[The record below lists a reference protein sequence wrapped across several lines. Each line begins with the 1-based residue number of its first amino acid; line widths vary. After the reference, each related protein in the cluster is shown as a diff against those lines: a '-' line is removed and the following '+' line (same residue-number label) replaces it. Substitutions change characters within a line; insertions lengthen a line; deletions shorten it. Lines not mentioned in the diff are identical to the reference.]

1 MRYEKHIVI
10 DLEFTP
16 IPKSCASQRDVVK
29 HEIIQIGAVMLD
41 ANYRKISTF
50 STYVK
55 PEFAYSV
62 KPSVTKLTGI
72 TDLDLV
78 NAPSLEEA
86 VDKLAGW
93 IGMDGRIRIY
103 SWSDTDYCQLKNEC
117 ILKNVD
123 FPKCMTRW
131 MDFQKI
137 YGRLIGSRKKMSLKN
152 AVVSTNG
159 QFFGAQAHTALYDAM
174 AVAELLILTTER
186 EDFAKRTKTIRELL
200 APPKPCSIT
209 IGELFGDRLARFLDR
224 VGG

>member
-55 PEFAYSV
+55 PKFAYSV

-72 TDLDLV
+72 TDLDLM

-86 VDKLAGW
+86 VEKLTGW
-93 IGMDGRIRIY
+93 IGTDSRIRIY
-103 SWSDTDYCQLKNEC
+103 SWSNTDLHQLKNEC
-117 ILKNVD
+117 ILKDID
-123 FPKCMTRW
+123 FPNCMSRW
-131 MDFQKI
+131 MDFQKV
-137 YGRLIGSRKKMSLKN
+137 YGKLIGSRKKMSLKN
-152 AVVSTNG
+152 AVVSSNG
-159 QFFGAQAHTALYDAM
+159 QFYGTQAHTALYDAM
-174 AVAELLILTTER
+174 ATAELLILTT
-186 EDFAKRTKTIRELL
+186 AKEEFEKRM
-200 APPKPCSIT
+200 
-209 IGELFGDRLARFLDR
+209 
-224 VGG
+224 